1 MAVSMAIFFS
11 VAVTILLT
19 VAIIVVFHFSMLWV
33 PFLVTVTVPQVSK

>member
-1 MAVSMAIFFS
+1 MSLAIFFCM
-11 VAVTILLT
+11 AVTILLT